1 MAKNMARIENGV
13 VVNIEWRSNAFD
25 ETENLKEVSDRVIE
39 IGDTYDG
46 TNFYRNGEKIPT
58 QLEIAQ
64 AEAEKLKEENTM
76 LTAQVSAL
84 SDQMDFYE
92 ECIVEMA
99 EVVYA

>member
-1 MAKNMARIENGV
+1 MAKTMARVENGV
-13 VVNIEWRSNAFD
+13 VVNIEWRSNSTE
-25 ETENLKEVSDRVIE
+25 ETASLVEIDDRNVG

-46 TNFYRNGEKIPT
+46 ANFYHNGEKIMT
-58 QLEIAQ
+58 QLEAAQ